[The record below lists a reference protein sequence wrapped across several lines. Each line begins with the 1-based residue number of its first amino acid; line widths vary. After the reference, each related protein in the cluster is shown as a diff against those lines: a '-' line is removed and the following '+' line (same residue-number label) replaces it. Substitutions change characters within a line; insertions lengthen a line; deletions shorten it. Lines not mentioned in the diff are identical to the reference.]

1 MPEDYF
7 CRTSTTAPW
16 EPCDH
21 DAYCSAKY
29 AHSDLR
35 RVDYDSPYSLHN
47 WVEQLDIYCTGGFE
61 LGILGAV
68 YYLGFLVGNAIF
80 VTPSDVYGRKWFV
93 FAGCMLHS
101 VAYLAMLFSKSLY
114 LNYFLVLM
122 CGTASPMRSNICYVM
137 ALEFVP
143 KSKQVFVATF
153 IQVADSVTIVVNALY
168 FWKIS
173 TNWKYGAYLGVG
185 VSFATGIA
193 VSFLPEPPRWL
204 FYRGKHA

>member
-1 MPEDYF
+1 MEQQERESIIEMDDVIRRTGGFGRFQILTTLILTLSFTSGGYVIYCIPLLEYMPEDYF

-21 DAYCSAKY
+21 DAYCSAQY
-29 AHSDLR
+29 SHSDLR

-47 WVEQLDIYCTGGFE
+47 WVEQLDIYCTNGFE
-61 LGILGAV
+61 LGVLGAV
-68 YYLGFLVGNAIF
+68 YYLGYLIGNAIF

-143 KSKQVFVATF
+143 KTKQVFVATF
-153 IQVADSVTIVVNALY
+153 I
-168 FWKIS
+168 
-173 TNWKYGAYLGVG
+173 
-185 VSFATGIA
+185 
-193 VSFLPEPPRWL
+193 
-204 FYRGKHA
+204 